1 MGENGQKNYGDYL
14 MIGKNDNLSIEAIDS
29 AVDYLRDNSESSAKA
44 RAERIYLEE
53 YRKSLKAI
61 LMKRF
66 ADLPVS
72 AQEREAYAHPE
83 YQNLLKGIKQAVY
96 NDEYHRY
103 MRQSAIAKID
113 AWRTKEATNRSL
125 EKLG

>member
-1 MGENGQKNYGDYL
+1 MLPPNN
-14 MIGKNDNLSIEAIDS
+14 NLNLQAIDQ
-29 AVDYLRDNSESSAKA
+29 AVDYLRDNSEAGAKA

-61 LMKRF
+61 LMKKF
-66 ADLPVS
+66 TDLPVS

-83 YQNLLKGIKQAVY
+83 YQNILKGLKQAVY

-103 MRQSAIAKID
+103 MRQSAVAKID

-125 EKLG
+125 DKIG

>member
-1 MGENGQKNYGDYL
+1 MLKNCGNYSTRAKL
-14 MIGKNDNLSIEAIDS
+14 LPPNNNLNLQAIDQ
-29 AVDYLRDNSESSAKA
+29 AVDYLRDNSEAGAKA

-61 LMKRF
+61 LMKKF
-66 ADLPVS
+66 TDLPVS

-83 YQNLLKGIKQAVY
+83 YQNILKGLKQAVY

-103 MRQSAIAKID
+103 MRQSAVAKID

-125 EKLG
+125 DKIG